1 MFALLTQSANRIIF
15 CAMEK
20 ARGLFRGNIDSERFR
35 AEDVCRAAP
44 VDASTLRAWR
54 SQHGLMP
61 RTRQLVD
68 QKFRWSSFSFCDCC
82 VARLTVVLV
91 EHGFRAQ
98 DAVAFA
104 ERFGRLYITN
114 VAGRVRP
121 RDTVIAFGPDEDLP
135 ISDKEGAL
143 AKALRTTGGVLTAI
157 DLLEIVA
164 HVEQAL
170 NLRLVN
176 DSEQESI

>member
-1 MFALLTQSANRIIF
+1 MK
-15 CAMEK
+15 K
-20 ARGLFRGNIDSERFR
+20 AQALFRGNVDAERFR

-54 SQHGLMP
+54 SQHELMP
-61 RTRQLVD
+61 HTRQPSNLVD
-68 QKFRWSSFSFCDCC
+68 QKYRWSSFSFNDCC
-82 VARLTVVLV
+82 IARLVIVLV
-91 EHGFRAQ
+91 EHGFGAQ

-104 ERFGRLYITN
+104 ERFGRLHLGN
-114 VAGRVRP
+114 VTGRVQP
-121 RDTVIAFGPDEDLP
+121 RDTIIAFNSEETFV

-143 AKALRTTGGVLTAI
+143 VKALRKADGVLTVI
-157 DLLEIVA
+157 DLTEIVA

-170 NLRLVN
+170 NVHLVN